1 VRRGDDRSLNYL
13 AAFAASLIYIALKAT
28 QQRQVMN
35 AEYSKMPAVSIG
47 MAFCEVFI
55 VANVAHSADSISGLA
70 LLALSIGTGSAIGS
84 IAGTYLHVRKH
95 PRRS

>member
-1 VRRGDDRSLNYL
+1 MTYL
-13 AAFAASLIYIALKAT
+13 AAFLASLIYIALKAT

-55 VANVAHSADSISGLA
+55 VANVIHTADSIPGLA
-70 LLALSIGTGSAIGS
+70 LLALAIGSGSAIGS
-84 IAGTYLHVRKH
+84 MLGTYLHVRNH
-95 PRRS
+95 PPRSAATRSR